1 MNERHVLLAR
11 RVPGYLALTIN
22 VLETSRFLL
31 AKIAHHDGADAGR
44 DARTGCDGGS
54 GSFASCTLRV
64 MADKNPREDLRAR
77 ISEALRG
84 SPAQDLEKN
93 LHALLAAFF
102 DRFDLA
108 AREDLEVHRKLL
120 ERAQA
125 KLAALEARVAELEA
139 RAGGKRSS

>member
-1 MNERHVLLAR
+1 MNDR
-11 RVPGYLALTIN
+11 
-22 VLETSRFLL
+22 
-31 AKIAHHDGADAGR
+31 
-44 DARTGCDGGS
+44 
-54 GSFASCTLRV
+54 
-64 MADKNPREDLRAR
+64 NPLEDLRAR
-77 ISEALRG
+77 ISEALRN

-108 AREDLEVHRKLL
+108 SREDLDVQKKLL

-139 RAGGKRSS
+139 RKPGA